1 LPPLPTLRNRLT
13 LLVYSFVHDLVMDE
27 CTIRLDRH
35 GANVHIP
42 VISKGATE
50 MTPLQV
56 LRHHVTGAIERGEAK
71 AIMGKPAT
79 FADQVATWSSA
90 KVTAFVRDETNPLWQ
105 RRIGS
110 DELTARVVEDCG
122 SDPDA
127 D

>member
-1 LPPLPTLRNRLT
+1 
-13 LLVYSFVHDLVMDE
+13 
-27 CTIRLDRH
+27 
-35 GANVHIP
+35 
-42 VISKGATE
+42 

-56 LRHHVTGAIERGEAK
+56 LRHHVTGAIERGEAQ
-71 AIMGKPAT
+71 AIAEKPIMKL
-79 FADQVATWSSA
+79 ADQIATWSSA

-127 D
+127 N